1 MQNSKVTS
9 MTETE
14 IQSAT
19 AALVRLRRQ
28 LTSIVTLTP
37 ADRAA
42 ARSVTK
48 KAVLATQM
56 RVVVAR
62 EHRDGLPPSFDLR
75 AFERE
80 VALLTALGECLAVI
94 AQFHSD
100 IRDTFLAVGTSA
112 VRTSKV
118 AFGHL
123 QVMAESS
130 GDINQALRASKLR
143 TRKAKQADN
152 ASAANPPASAPSAA
166 PVPASTPPTAA
177 PMMAL
182 PPATEESHDGKTPSK
197 AA

>member
-62 EHRDGLPPSFDLR
+62 EHRDP
-75 AFERE
+75 
-80 VALLTALGECLAVI
+80 
-94 AQFHSD
+94 
-100 IRDTFLAVGTSA
+100 
-112 VRTSKV
+112 
-118 AFGHL
+118 
-123 QVMAESS
+123 
-130 GDINQALRASKLR
+130 
-143 TRKAKQADN
+143 
-152 ASAANPPASAPSAA
+152 
-166 PVPASTPPTAA
+166 
-177 PMMAL
+177 
-182 PPATEESHDGKTPSK
+182 KTQL
-197 AA
+197 